1 MQKVNKKTRKV
12 LLWTAV
18 ILVGVGFLINIV
30 ARQQLRSALN
40 AIPGAE
46 VQVSRVHLSLLA
58 GNVNLRDVA
67 FTLRDTTDAGPDIEG
82 NIQSLKL
89 QHVRWFRLFKG
100 EARAKRLLIREPVAR
115 ILLKAPQKEEPDT
128 TRPRILPKKSLPWR
142 A

>member
-1 MQKVNKKTRKV
+1 MQKVNKKTGKV

-18 ILVGVGFLINIV
+18 ILVGVGFLINVV
-30 ARQQLRSALN
+30 ARQQLKSALN

-58 GNVNLRDVA
+58 GNVHLRDVA

-82 NIQSLKL
+82 NIQSLKPA
-89 QHVRWFRLFKG
+89 HPG
-100 EARAKRLLIREPVAR
+100 ARSSHPPQSPPKRGTGHHPA
-115 ILLKAPQKEEPDT
+115 T
-128 TRPRILPKKSLPWR
+128 RILPKKSLPWR